1 MKISRAWRRVLAAT
15 AVGSGVLAGGVPA
28 LPVAVAEPCPDV
40 EVIFAR
46 GTTEAPGVGWVG
58 QAFVDALQNQLGGRS
73 VQVHPVAYPASPDW
87 PRAADGVI
95 DTSNRVRQVVDT
107 CPDSKMVLGGYSQG
121 AAVMGYVTAD
131 EIPPGYIPP
140 AGITGPMAP
149 EIADHVS
156 AVVLF
161 GQPSTRFL
169 DAISAPPITI
179 GTLYADKTL
188 NQCIPDDPICTDTG
202 GNLFAHSQYG
212 ANGMILQAAAYAAQR
227 LTA

>member
-1 MKISRAWRRVLAAT
+1 MRKRGARVAAAA
-15 AVGSGVLAGGVPA
+15 AVGSTVMFGGMFA
-28 LPVAVAEPCPDV
+28 APVAAAEPCPDV

-58 QAFVDALQNQLGGRS
+58 QAFVDALQEQLGGKS
-73 VQVHPVAYPASPDW
+73 VRVYPVAYPASPDW

-95 DTSNRVRQVVDT
+95 DTSNRVRDIVNT

-131 EIPPGYIPP
+131 QIPPGYIPP

-149 EIADHVS
+149 EIADHVA

-169 DAISAPPITI
+169 GAISAPPITI
-179 GTLYADKTL
+179 GSLYADKTL
-188 NQCIPDDPICTDTG
+188 NQCIVDDPICTDNG

-212 ANGMILQAAAYAAQR
+212 ANGMIDQAATYAVER
-227 LTA
+227 LNA

>member
-1 MKISRAWRRVLAAT
+1 
-15 AVGSGVLAGGVPA
+15 
-28 LPVAVAEPCPDV
+28 
-40 EVIFAR
+40 
-46 GTTEAPGVGWVG
+46 
-58 QAFVDALQNQLGGRS
+58 
-73 VQVHPVAYPASPDW
+73 
-87 PRAADGVI
+87 
-95 DTSNRVRQVVDT
+95 
-107 CPDSKMVLGGYSQG
+107 
-121 AAVMGYVTAD
+121 
-131 EIPPGYIPP
+131 
-140 AGITGPMAP
+140 MAP

-169 DAISAPPITI
+169 NAISAPPITI

-212 ANGMILQAAAYAAQR
+212 ANGMIDQAATYTAQR